1 MTDKGHYHSYYM
13 GAEPSKD
20 LAVARYSQGNTNKQ
34 REGNRLG
41 RCPKHL
47 GTNAISV
54 PAWYGTGTII
64 NLVLFIRELSRPLS
78 LGL

>member
-1 MTDKGHYHSYYM
+1 MNDKGHYHSYRM

-47 GTNAISV
+47 GTNTISV
-54 PAWYGTGTII
+54 PAWYGTGTVPVRLSISFF
-64 NLVLFIRELSRPLS
+64 LFEN
-78 LGL
+78 